1 MSPPTEPSHAAR
13 EPTPPVGRVAFEHL
27 RERTDELELIISG
40 LMAFALL
47 AVPGRVFDAW
57 AVHSIHAEG
66 LVEYAMWFG
75 FIVVAGLSYS
85 LAVAFFVHL
94 AIRGYWVSLI
104 GLKSTFPEGIRWD
117 RIPLMGSIS
126 QGFYRERIVDLG
138 LTIDRADR
146 AASILFA
153 MAILI
158 ALVMVWVGLLAMAM
172 ILASGLLGMLFADA
186 ERATR
191 ILLVGFYVVLM
202 AGSLV
207 PALLEKIASR
217 RAAGGAQNTG
227 LARFT
232 RGWLRV
238 YGVVIPQRLI
248 LPVQATLQSN
258 LNGKGFLAIYF
269 LILFLTTLFGSF
281 QIVQSARF
289 ATLHRYDVLTA
300 EAAEAGMLGA
310 HYESMRT
317 EHDRLLRYPMIPSDR
332 IAEAHLRLFL
342 PHRPTRD
349 NPLARA
355 NCAALEDGRNTA
367 KVQAAAEIARA
378 CLATMWAVSLDSVAV
393 PLDDF
398 VPTERRDLEMRG
410 LTGYLPVGDLAPGRH
425 DLQVVWNP
433 AGGKSGRSR
442 RIEYRIPFWL
452 SPGIEQASAE
462 P

>member
-1 MSPPTEPSHAAR
+1 MNPPSEPSTPAG
-13 EPTPPVGRVAFEHL
+13 EPVAPAGRVAFERL

-40 LMAFALL
+40 LLAFALL

-57 AVHSIHAEG
+57 AVQSIHAEG
-66 LVEYAMWFG
+66 LVEYALWFG
-75 FIVVAGLSYS
+75 FIVVAGLSYA
-85 LAVAFFVHL
+85 LAIAFLVHL
-94 AIRGYWVSLI
+94 AIRGYWVALI

-126 QGFYRERIVDLG
+126 QGFYRERIGDLG

-153 MAILI
+153 MAILV
-158 ALVMVWVGLLAMAM
+158 ALAMVWVGVLAIGM
-172 ILASGLLGMLFADA
+172 ILASGLLGALFADS

-191 ILLVGFYVVLM
+191 AILVVFYVVLV
-202 AGSLV
+202 GSSLV

-217 RAAGGAQNTG
+217 RTAAGAGTAG
-227 LARFT
+227 LARLIRF
-232 RGWLRV
+232 WLRA
-238 YGVVIPQRLI
+238 YGLMIPQRLI

-258 LNGKGFLAIYF
+258 LNGKGFMVVYF
-269 LILFLTTLFGSF
+269 LVIFLTTVFGSL
-281 QIVQSARF
+281 QIVHSARF
-289 ATLHRYDVLTA
+289 ATLHRYDVLTG

-310 HYESMRT
+310 HYESMRSG
-317 EHDRLLRYPMIPSDR
+317 HDRLLRYPMIPADR

-355 NCAALEDGRNTA
+355 NCAGLEDGRNTA
-367 KVQAAAEIARA
+367 KAQAAAEIAHA
-378 CLATMWAVSLDSVAV
+378 CLATMWAVSLDGVAV

-398 VPTERRDLEMRG
+398 VLAERRDLEMRG
-410 LTGYLPVGDLAPGRH
+410 LTGYLAVGDLAPGRH

-433 AGGKSGRSR
+433 AGGERGRAR

-452 SPGIEQASAE
+452 SPGIEQGAAE